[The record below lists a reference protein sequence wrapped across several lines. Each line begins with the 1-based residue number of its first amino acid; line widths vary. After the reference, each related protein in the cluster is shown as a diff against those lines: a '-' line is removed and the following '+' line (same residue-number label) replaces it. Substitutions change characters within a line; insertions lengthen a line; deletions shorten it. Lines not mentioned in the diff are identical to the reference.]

1 MMVEDTEQK
10 IEQRI
15 TRVETEVQNL
25 THQVGRVVESV
36 DKLSRFV
43 NQSSVTPWGT
53 LASWA
58 AVILSIVFFVGYGYV
73 RQMDTLEGGLAK
85 QQDQYVEVLKD
96 IAVLKD
102 RGERGCDHK

>member
-1 MMVEDTEQK
+1 MAVEDIEQK
-10 IEQRI
+10 VEQRI
-15 TRVETEVQNL
+15 TRVETEVENL

-43 NQSSVTPWGT
+43 NQSSVTPWAT

-73 RQMDTLEGGLAK
+73 RQMETLEDKLVK
-85 QQDQYVEVLKD
+85 QQDQYIEVLKD

-102 RGERGCDHK
+102 RSDRGCDHK